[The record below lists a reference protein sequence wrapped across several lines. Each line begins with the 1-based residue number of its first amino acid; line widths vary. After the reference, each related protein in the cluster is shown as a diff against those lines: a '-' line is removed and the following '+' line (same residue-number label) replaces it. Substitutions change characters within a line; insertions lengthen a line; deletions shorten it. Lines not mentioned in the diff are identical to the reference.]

1 MKAVIGVFSVV
12 ALLGVLY
19 GLAFLGVIPVQKMAG
34 KSPALASALS
44 ALHLAKAKK
53 PAPAAAAAPTPDP
66 ERAALAA
73 QKKAVAVDRARL
85 EKDRADLEASKRQP
99 LAAGPNG
106 SAHPTSSQDD
116 AAKLG
121 AIYATMSPD
130 DLSRIFGKLPDP
142 DVIQSLT
149 QLDEKKAG
157 QVLAALPADRA
168 ARLARRMSA
177 VSLASAP
184 GGVPA
189 SSPRTSL

>member
-1 MKAVIGVFSVV
+1 VKAVIGVFGLV
-12 ALLGVLY
+12 ALLGVVY
-19 GLAFLGVIPVQKMAG
+19 GLAFLGVIPAQKMAG

-53 PAPAAAAAPTPDP
+53 AAPSITPRPAPDP
-66 ERAALAA
+66 ERQALDA
-73 QKKAVAVDRARL
+73 QKKALADGRAQL
-85 EKDRADLEASKRQP
+85 EKDRADLEARRQQP
-99 LAAGPNG
+99 PAPQTGA
-106 SAHPTSSQDD
+106 SPTPSPDD

-130 DLSRIFGKLPDP
+130 DLSRIFAKLPDP
-142 DVIQSLT
+142 DVVRSLT

-184 GGVPA
+184 SGALARSPA
-189 SSPRTSL
+189 TSL

>member
-1 MKAVIGVFSVV
+1 MKAVIGLFSVV
-12 ALLGVLY
+12 ALLGVTY

-44 ALHLAKAKK
+44 VLHLAKAKK
-53 PAPAAAAAPTPDP
+53 PAPHAAPGPAPDP
-66 ERAALAA
+66 ERVALDA
-73 QKKAVAVDRARL
+73 QKKALARERAQL
-85 EKDRADLEASKRQP
+85 EKDRASLEARKQP
-99 LAAGPNG
+99 PAAAPDGA
-106 SAHPTSSQDD
+106 SPTPASDD

-142 DVIQSLT
+142 DVIRSLT

-177 VSLASAP
+177 VSLASTP
-184 GGVPA
+184 GGGPEP
-189 SSPRTSL
+189 SPRTSL